1 MNYWLWFATLKGVG
15 SVKKQALLEKFD
27 KLPEKIFK
35 ATKQE
40 LMQVNG
46 IGPKL
51 AEEILNDK
59 DEEVVENGPSK
70 TLLKEI
76 QLLAKALFQNNYKL
90 METHLAVYNLYSNYS
105 KEEKTVID
113 EYEDL
118 DKRVNRLITK
128 MNSLQFSIR
137 TKLRE
142 NTLLNV

>member
-1 MNYWLWFATLKGVG
+1 MNASLVKYFQDYKINLNITRMNYEATFDRFILI
-15 SVKKQALLEKFD
+15 KQ
-27 KLPEKIFK
+27 
-35 ATKQE
+35 
-40 LMQVNG
+40 
-46 IGPKL
+46 
-51 AEEILNDK
+51 
-59 DEEVVENGPSK
+59 EVVENGPSK